1 MSPSNEKTP
10 SLLARIKAKLQN
22 TGSKTK
28 QNFQTSKKT
37 STTEKKEKISISTKI
52 KNIKLPKINLTPKKK
67 ETKPHVKQEKVS
79 FSTKIKLAFSSK
91 KKTEA
96 AQTTEKVGFFTKI
109 KGIKLSLGTK
119 KKKPEIETTLSATPK
134 SLPKGVKIVERYPL
148 YEPFSQVVIVQ
159 DPTTGEHKYILDEL
173 QLDPMERGIY
183 NRVLEI
189 LLAEIVSPKEEI
201 TDPRK
206 FFAEEAKKIVDK
218 YRISLGWLPDVSW
231 YKILYHAERDLVG
244 FGKIDPLMRDPNIED
259 ISCDGVNKPVY
270 IWHRVFES
278 IETNLQFESDADL
291 DNLVVKFVHMAGKHV
306 SSAFPI
312 VDASLPGK
320 HRLAV
325 AYRREITPFG
335 TAFTIRKFRDDP
347 YSIIDLINIG
357 TFTEEM
363 AAYLWIC
370 LENRASVMVLGGTA
384 AGKTTALNALG
395 CLIKPGS
402 KIMTIEET
410 AELNLS
416 HENWVSLIARQSY
429 GLGGNNVGEVALF
442 DLVKTCMRHRP
453 DLMIVGEVRGQ
464 EAYVLFQALA
474 TGHGGMCTM
483 HAENVQSAVKRLT
496 QKPMDISP
504 AYIPLMN
511 IVMSVQRVHLIKNGE
526 KRAFRRVLSVNEIVE
541 FEKYVNPFKWDPVK
555 DEQIMDLDSSFL
567 LTHISERLGL
577 ERDQL
582 IAEMK
587 RRSDVLRWMRQKN
600 IRSYKEVAAIIAEY
614 YARPKEFYDKIM
626 NGEEVKA
633 VAAPRKV

>member
-1 MSPSNEKTP
+1 MPKLSLKDKIKSVGEKQRKRKEDKQQPKKQEETK
-10 SLLARIKAKLQN
+10 ANIKVKKAK
-22 TGSKTK
+22 
-28 QNFQTSKKT
+28 FQ
-37 STTEKKEKISISTKI
+37 
-52 KNIKLPKINLTPKKK
+52 LPKINIT
-67 ETKPHVKQEKVS
+67 
-79 FSTKIKLAFSSK
+79 F
-91 KKTEA
+91 
-96 AQTTEKVGFFTKI
+96 
-109 KGIKLSLGTK
+109 K
-119 KKKPEIETTLSATPK
+119 KKKPEIETVTAVAP
-134 SLPKGVKIVERYPL
+134 SLPKGIKIIDKYPL
-148 YEPFSQVVIVQ
+148 YEPFAQVVIVQ
-159 DPTTGEHKYILDEL
+159 DPKTGEHKYILDEL
-173 QLDPMERGIY
+173 KLDPMERGIY
-183 NRVLEI
+183 DRIIEM
-189 LLAEIVSPKEEI
+189 LLAEIESPKEEI
-201 TDPRK
+201 KDPRK
-206 FFAEEAKKIVDK
+206 FFAEAAKKIVDK

-231 YKILYHAERDLVG
+231 YKILYYAERDLVG

-259 ISCDGVNKPVY
+259 ISCDGVDKSLY
-270 IWHRVFES
+270 IWHRNFES
-278 IETNLQFESDADL
+278 IETNLKFENDADL
-291 DNLVVKFVHMAGKHV
+291 DNLVGKLVHMAGKHV

-347 YSIIDLINIG
+347 YSIIDLIGIG

-395 CLIKPGS
+395 CLVKPGS

-416 HENWVSLIARQSY
+416 SENWVSLIARQSY
-429 GLGGNNVGEVALF
+429 GLGGSNVGEVALF

-483 HAENVQSAVKRLT
+483 HAENVQSAVRRLT

-511 IVMSVQRVHLIKNGE
+511 IVMSVQRVQLVKKGV
-526 KRAFRRVLSVNEIVE
+526 KKAYRRVLSVNEIVDA
-541 FEKYVNPFKWDPVK
+541 EKYVNPFKWDPIK
-555 DEQIMDLDSSFL
+555 DEQIIDLNSSFL
-567 LTHISERLGL
+567 LTNISERLGITR
-577 ERDQL
+577 EQL
-582 IAEMK
+582 IEEMH
-587 RRSDVLRWMRQKN
+587 RRSSVLRWMGQQK
-600 IRSYKEVAAIIAEY
+600 IRSYKEVASIISEY
-614 YARPKEFYDKIM
+614 YARPKEFYQKIL
-626 NGEEVKA
+626 GDEEVKP
-633 VAAPRKV
+633 VAAIREA

>member
-1 MSPSNEKTP
+1 MLGSEIHKQRLTMPKLNLKQPIKEKFTKAADKLKQSSN
-10 SLLARIKAKLQN
+10 N
-22 TGSKTK
+22 TK
-28 QNFQTSKKT
+28 QRLK
-37 STTEKKEKISISTKI
+37 KI
-52 KNIKLPKINLTPKKK
+52 KLNFKRNKLAPKKNTKSSHRLKTNFKFSLNFKKK
-67 ETKPHVKQEKVS
+67 EPQPEPTP
-79 FSTKIKLAFSSK
+79 IA
-91 KKTEA
+91 KTTL
-96 AQTTEKVGFFTKI
+96 Q
-109 KGIKLSLGTK
+109 KGIKIIDK
-119 KKKPEIETTLSATPK
+119 
-134 SLPKGVKIVERYPL
+134 YPL
-148 YEPFSQVVIVQ
+148 YEPFAQVVISQ
-159 DPTTGEHKYILDEL
+159 DPKTGEHQYILDEL

-183 NRVLEI
+183 NHILEI
-189 LLAEIVSPKEEI
+189 LLAEIESPKEEI
-201 TDPRK
+201 SDPRK
-206 FFAEEAKKIVDK
+206 FFAQEAKKIVDK

-259 ISCDGVNKPVY
+259 ISCDGVKKPVY

-278 IETNLQFESDADL
+278 IETNLQFENDEEL
-291 DNLVVKFVHMAGKHV
+291 DNLVVKLVHMAGKHV

-429 GLGGNNVGEVALF
+429 GLGGSSIGDVALF

-483 HAENVQSAVKRLT
+483 HAENVQSAIRRLT

-511 IVMSVQRVHLIKNGE
+511 IVMSVQRVHLVKNGE
-526 KRAFRRVLSVNEIVE
+526 KKAYRRILSVNEIIDSEKFVE
-541 FEKYVNPFKWDPVK
+541 SFKWDPIK
-555 DEQIMDLDSSFL
+555 DEQSIDLESSFL
-567 LTHISERLGL
+567 LTNFSERLGITREQLL
-577 ERDQL
+577 E
-582 IAEMK
+582 EMK
-587 RRSDVLRWMRQKN
+587 RRTEVLRWMRKRR
-600 IRSYKEVAAIIAEY
+600 IRSYKDVALIIAEY
-614 YARPKEFYDKIM
+614 YARPKEFYQKILQ
-626 NGEEVKA
+626 GEEVKPTA
-633 VAAPRKV
+633 VSR

>member
-1 MSPSNEKTP
+1 M
-10 SLLARIKAKLQN
+10 AKLRLS
-22 TGSKTK
+22 GLK
-28 QNFQTSKKT
+28 
-37 STTEKKEKISISTKI
+37 KIS
-52 KNIKLPKINLTPKKK
+52 
-67 ETKPHVKQEKVS
+67 KP
-79 FSTKIKLAFSSK
+79 ASSK
-91 KKTEA
+91 KQPEEIQA
-96 AQTTEKVGFFTKI
+96 PPAPAQPIQKGLKVI
-109 KGIKLSLGTK
+109 
-119 KKKPEIETTLSATPK
+119 
-134 SLPKGVKIVERYPL
+134 ERYPL
-148 YEPFSQVVIVQ
+148 YEPFSHVAIVQ
-159 DPTTGEHKYILDEL
+159 NPKTVEFKYILDEL
-173 QLDPMERGIY
+173 QLDPLERGVY
-183 NRVLEI
+183 NRILEI
-189 LLAEIVSPKEEI
+189 LLAEIESPKGEI
-201 TDPRK
+201 IDPRK

-259 ISCDGVNKPVY
+259 ISCDGVNKSVY
-270 IWHRVFES
+270 IWHRNHES
-278 IETNLQFESDADL
+278 IETNLQFENDEEL
-291 DNLVVKFVHMAGKHV
+291 DNLVVKLVHMAGKHV

-335 TAFTIRKFRDDP
+335 TAFTIRKFREDP

-357 TFTEEM
+357 TFSEEM
-363 AAYLWIC
+363 AAYLWVC
-370 LENRASVMVLGGTA
+370 LENRASVMVIGGTA
-384 AGKTTALNALG
+384 SGKTTSLNALG

-429 GLGGNNVGEVALF
+429 GLGGSNVGEVALF

-511 IVMSVQRVHLIKNGE
+511 VVMSVQRVHLVKKGE
-526 KRAFRRVLSVNEIVE
+526 KKAFRRILSVNEIIDY
-541 FEKYVNPFKWDPVK
+541 EKYVNPFKWDPTTDVQMVNL
-555 DEQIMDLDSSFL
+555 ESS
-567 LTHISERLGL
+567 
-577 ERDQL
+577 Q
-582 IAEMK
+582 
-587 RRSDVLRWMRQKN
+587 
-600 IRSYKEVAAIIAEY
+600 
-614 YARPKEFYDKIM
+614 
-626 NGEEVKA
+626 
-633 VAAPRKV
+633 

>member
-1 MSPSNEKTP
+1 MPKLTKK
-10 SLLARIKAKLQN
+10 IKEPFTRAADKL
-22 TGSKTK
+22 K
-28 QNFQTSKKT
+28 QTRNR
-37 STTEKKEKISISTKI
+37 ISTRFKQMKNSAATSLHNLVPKI
-52 KNIKLPKINLTPKKK
+52 RLSLKSNSLPEEAETPPPPKTLPKDLKL
-67 ETKPHVKQEKVS
+67 VEK
-79 FSTKIKLAFSSK
+79 
-91 KKTEA
+91 
-96 AQTTEKVGFFTKI
+96 
-109 KGIKLSLGTK
+109 
-119 KKKPEIETTLSATPK
+119 
-134 SLPKGVKIVERYPL
+134 YPL

-159 DPTTGEHKYILDEL
+159 EPKTGEHKYVLDEL
-173 QLDPMERGIY
+173 QLDPMEQEIY
-183 NRVLEI
+183 DRVLEI
-189 LLAEIVSPKEEI
+189 LLAEIESPKEEI
-201 TDPRK
+201 ADPRK
-206 FFAEEAKKIVDK
+206 FFAEQAKKVVDK

-244 FGKIDPLMRDPNIED
+244 FGKIDSLMRDPNIED
-259 ISCDGVNKPVY
+259 ISCDGVKKNVY
-270 IWHRVFES
+270 IWHRVYES
-278 IETNLQFESDADL
+278 IETNLQFESDEDL
-291 DNLVVKFVHMAGKHV
+291 DNLVVKLVHMAGKHV

-335 TAFTIRKFRDDP
+335 TAFTIRKFREDP

-357 TFTEEM
+357 TFTEDM

-416 HENWVSLIARQSY
+416 HENWVSLISRQSY
-429 GLGGNNVGEVALF
+429 GLGGSSVGEVPLF

-483 HAENVQSAVKRLT
+483 HAENVQSAVRLLT

-511 IVMSVQRVHLIKNGE
+511 IVMSVQRVHLVKNGE
-526 KRAFRRVLSVNEIVE
+526 KRAYRRILSVNEIQDHDK
-541 FEKYVNPFKWDPVK
+541 FLNPFKWDPIK
-555 DEQIMDLDSSFL
+555 DEQIVDLDCSFL
-567 LTHISERLGL
+567 LTNISERLGSPREKL
-577 ERDQL
+577 VE
-582 IAEMK
+582 EMK
-587 RRSDVLRWMRQKN
+587 RRSNVLKWMRERK
-600 IRSYKEVAAIIAEY
+600 IRSYKEVATIIAEY
-614 YARPKEFYDKIM
+614 YARPKEFYKK
-626 NGEEVKA
+626 NVESEEVKP
-633 VAAPRKV
+633 VAASRQV

>member
-1 MSPSNEKTP
+1 MP
-10 SLLARIKAKLQN
+10 KLN
-22 TGSKTK
+22 LK
-28 QNFQTSKKT
+28 QQI
-37 STTEKKEKISISTKI
+37 KEKIAKATAKLHKSTNATKQPPKNSSTNTI
-52 KNIKLPKINLTPKKK
+52 AKTKNIKLPKLSKIKFKISLNPKKK
-67 ETKPHVKQEKVS
+67 QPEP
-79 FSTKIKLAFSSK
+79 
-91 KKTEA
+91 EA
-96 AQTTEKVGFFTKI
+96 AIAAKTLP
-109 KGIKLSLGTK
+109 KGIKIIDK
-119 KKKPEIETTLSATPK
+119 
-134 SLPKGVKIVERYPL
+134 YPL
-148 YEPFSQVVIVQ
+148 YEPFAQVFIVE
-159 DPTTGEHKYILDEL
+159 DPKTGEHKYVLDEL
-173 QLDPMERGIY
+173 QLDTMERGIY
-183 NRVLEI
+183 KRILEM
-189 LLAEIVSPKEEI
+189 LLAEIESPKEEI
-201 TDPRK
+201 SDPRK
-206 FFAEEAKKIVDK
+206 FFAEAAKKIIDK

-259 ISCDGVNKPVY
+259 ISCDGVNRPVY
-270 IWHRVFES
+270 IWHRNFES
-278 IETNLQFESDADL
+278 IETNLQFESDEEL
-291 DNLVVKFVHMAGKHV
+291 DNLVVKLVHMAGKHV

-429 GLGGNNVGEVALF
+429 GLGGSTVGEVALF

-483 HAENVQSAVKRLT
+483 HAENVQSAVRRLT

-511 IVMSVQRVHLIKNGE
+511 IVMSVQRVHLVKKGE
-526 KRAFRRVLSVNEIVE
+526 KRAYRRVLSVNEIIDS
-541 FEKYVNPFKWDPVK
+541 EKFVNPFKWDPIK
-555 DEQIMDLDSSFL
+555 DQQTMDLDSSFL
-567 LTHISERLGL
+567 LTNFSERLGITR
-577 ERDQL
+577 EQL
-582 IAEMK
+582 ITEMN
-587 RRSDVLRWMRQKN
+587 RRSEVLRWMRKSN
-600 IRSYKEVAAIIAEY
+600 IRSYKEVASIIGEY
-614 YARPKEFYDKIM
+614 YARPKEFYLKIVE
-626 NGEEVKA
+626 NEEVKP
-633 VAAPRKV
+633 VAASR

>member
-1 MSPSNEKTP
+1 MSQPEQKQHSRGKKLTEKLNNLDQKIKQSISNTKTRL
-10 SLLARIKAKLQN
+10 SGTKLRIKTA
-22 TGSKTK
+22 TA
-28 QNFQTSKKT
+28 NFL
-37 STTEKKEKISISTKI
+37 TKI
-52 KNIKLPKINLTPKKK
+52 KSIKMPKINIQLK
-67 ETKPHVKQEKVS
+67 
-79 FSTKIKLAFSSK
+79 SK
-91 KKTEA
+91 KAEEPEA
-96 AQTTEKVGFFTKI
+96 PLTQRA
-109 KGIKLSLGTK
+109 
-119 KKKPEIETTLSATPK
+119 
-134 SLPKGVKIVERYPL
+134 LPKGVKIIDKYPL
-148 YEPFSQVVIVQ
+148 YEPFSQVAIVQ
-159 DPTTGEHKYILDEL
+159 DSKTGEHKYILDEL
-173 QLDPMERGIY
+173 QLDPLEAGVYKRI
-183 NRVLEI
+183 LEI
-189 LLAEIVSPKEEI
+189 LLAEIVSPKEEVA
-201 TDPRK
+201 DPRK
-206 FFAEEAKKIVDK
+206 FFAMEARKIVEK

-244 FGKIDPLMRDPNIED
+244 FGKIDSLMRDPNIED

-270 IWHRVFES
+270 IWHRTFES
-278 IETNLQFESDADL
+278 IETNLQFESDEDL
-291 DNLVVKFVHMAGKHV
+291 DNLVVKLVHMAGKHV

-335 TAFTIRKFRDDP
+335 TAFTIRKFREDP

-384 AGKTTALNALG
+384 AGKTTALNALA

-429 GLGGNNVGEVALF
+429 GLGGSSVGEVALF

-483 HAENVQSAVKRLT
+483 HAENVQSAVRRLT

-511 IVMSVQRVHLIKNGE
+511 IVMSVQRVHLVKNGE
-526 KRAFRRVLSVNEIVE
+526 KRAYRRVLSVNEIVE
-541 FEKYVNPFKWDPVK
+541 YEKYVNPFKWDPIK
-555 DEQIMDLDSSFL
+555 DEQTVDLESSFL
-567 LTHISERLGL
+567 LTNISERIGLTREQLVQEL
-577 ERDQL
+577 ERR
-582 IAEMK
+582 AEI
-587 RRSDVLRWMRQKN
+587 LRWMRKNN
-600 IRSYKEVAAIIAEY
+600 IRSYKEVATIIAEY
-614 YARPKEFYDKIM
+614 YARPKDILEKVEADQ
-626 NGEEVKA
+626 EVKA
-633 VAAPRKV
+633 VAASR

>member
-1 MSPSNEKTP
+1 MPKLNLKKQFKEKLTKKTVKPQQTSNSTHDNP
-10 SLLARIKAKLQN
+10 IKQQTNKPTSN
-22 TGSKTK
+22 TNVKKTK
-28 QNFQTSKKT
+28 PP
-37 STTEKKEKISISTKI
+37 
-52 KNIKLPKINLTPKKK
+52 KLPKIK
-67 ETKPHVKQEKVS
+67 S
-79 FSTKIKLAFSSK
+79 R
-91 KKTEA
+91 
-96 AQTTEKVGFFTKI
+96 FTLRFKN
-109 KGIKLSLGTK
+109 
-119 KKKPEIETTLSATPK
+119 KKPQPEPITAPPLTKNPT
-134 SLPKGVKIVERYPL
+134 KGAKIIDKYPL
-148 YEPFSQVVIVQ
+148 YEPFAQVVIIQ
-159 DPTTGEHKYILDEL
+159 DPKTGEHQYILDEL
-173 QLDPMERGIY
+173 QLDQMEREIY
-183 NRVLEI
+183 NRILEI
-189 LLAEIVSPKEEI
+189 LLAEIESPKEEI
-201 TDPRK
+201 ADPRK
-206 FFAEEAKKIVDK
+206 FFAQEAKKIVDK

-270 IWHRVFES
+270 IWHRKFES
-278 IETNLQFESDADL
+278 IETNLQFENDEDL
-291 DNLVVKFVHMAGKHV
+291 DNLVVKLVHMAGKHV

-335 TAFTIRKFRDDP
+335 TAFTIRKFREDP

-357 TFTEEM
+357 TFTEDM

-370 LENRASVMVLGGTA
+370 LENRASIMVLGGTA

-416 HENWVSLIARQSY
+416 HENWVSLISRQSY
-429 GLGGNNVGEVALF
+429 GLGGSNVGEVALF

-483 HAENVQSAVKRLT
+483 HAENVQSAVRRLT

-511 IVMSVQRVHLIKNGE
+511 IVMSVQRVHLVKNGE
-526 KRAFRRVLSVNEIVE
+526 KKAYRRILSVNEIVDS
-541 FEKYVNPFKWDPVK
+541 EKFVESFKWDPIK
-555 DEQIMDLDSSFL
+555 DLQTIDLDSSFL
-567 LTHISERLGL
+567 LTNFSERLGIT
-577 ERDQL
+577 RKQL
-582 IAEMK
+582 ITELN
-587 RRSDVLRWMRQKN
+587 RRSEVLSWMRNRN
-600 IRSYKEVAAIIAEY
+600 IRSYKEVASIIAEY
-614 YARPKEFYDKIM
+614 YARPKEFYEKILA
-626 NGEEVKA
+626 GEEVKPIGA
-633 VAAPRKV
+633 YR